1 METNRDELLNSGYD
15 WRASDVKPQLRS
27 LPEKFELNTY
37 IEKMMGCL
45 EKVQL
50 AFVCI
55 GLPDVK
61 RVSDYIRNL
70 TEPLNGRYGKP
81 CVYILEGTP
90 ENPVVGEVHGNVKTP
105 ISWIPVELAEY
116 ITNLP
121 EPEAL
126 SQYEG
131 FALNIRS
138 PNQRRAGVNMPRGPA
153 RAPLR
158 ISSDR
163 NEEPR
168 GVIDEAQRTRAA
180 T

>member
-1 METNRDELLNSGYD
+1 M
-15 WRASDVKPQLRS
+15 
-27 LPEKFELNTY
+27 
-37 IEKMMGCL
+37 
-45 EKVQL
+45 
-50 AFVCI
+50 
-55 GLPDVK
+55 K

-90 ENPVVGEVHGNVKTP
+90 ENPVGGEVHGNVKTP